1 MAEQVDANLTAS
13 GVAGIKAGV
22 ENAIQAVLG
31 NDGSADMRISSR
43 GDDIVSRE
51 LLITKIEDLS
61 EGIKN
66 VAQQIANLGTT
77 QSESAQQ
84 LATVA
89 TENEEGGKVWNRMA
103 NTLDEIYSFL
113 QEKFKN
119 GGLSGFTADSDVGNI
134 EKQDDKTSNKI
145 TEKDKK
151 EIKEDAVTSIPLIA
165 PLLAGGIVVAIKD
178 WLGVTWKTLT
188 DGVMTSIT
196 AFQAFIRGAIG
207 RVGKIFKGFK
217 ISDTAKFAKN
227 WPKLTKLINGL
238 LSPFRLLGKG
248 MRQLQLAFTNVQRAF
263 TNAVRL
269 VKSPFTTLQKI
280 LNPITKGF
288 KAVSKVVSSITAG
301 FGGMSP
307 IVKSTGKLFGTI
319 GKLLGKLA
327 VPITLA
333 MESFDLVSMIFKGE
347 FSKNAKKISDQLSE
361 KGVFGRALYSVMN
374 MFSTIATFG
383 WEFWET
389 LKSMTEMFR
398 SDNPEGFWGMIKD
411 AFSVAGEF
419 ISELFYDNVIYPIAK
434 ALSWVGITDDPD
446 DIAAKEQAEK
456 DEVSAAAA
464 VRRQKEDQVIKDK
477 AKQFGITE
485 EDYRA
490 YRQYKNSAPEGGVL
504 GIRDWIDKGGNL
516 NKSPEGDSIPPLL
529 RAPSSNSTPQMGPV
543 QNTIIQKAQTFNY
556 ITPESAAGS
565 FRPQLGGAMQQ

>member
-13 GVAGIKAGV
+13 GIAGIKAGV

-31 NDGSADMRISSR
+31 SAGSPDMRISSR
-43 GDDIVSRE
+43 GDDMFSRD
-51 LLITKIEDLS
+51 LLITKIDDLS
-61 EGIKN
+61 KGIKN
-66 VAQQIANLGTT
+66 VAKQIANLGST

-89 TENEEGGKVWNRMA
+89 MENEEGGKVWNRMA
-103 NTLDEIYSFL
+103 NTLDDIYSFL
-113 QEKFKN
+113 QQKFEN
-119 GGLSGFTADSDVGNI
+119 GGLSGFTADTDVGNI
-134 EKQDDKTSNKI
+134 EKQDDKTDNKI

-207 RVGKIFKGFK
+207 SVGKIFKGFK

-280 LNPITKGF
+280 ISPITKGF

-319 GKLLGKLA
+319 GKLLSKLA

-419 ISELFYDNVIYPIAK
+419 ISELFKEFIIHPIQYLLSKIPLSGVTNPYDEAAK
-434 ALSWVGITDDPD
+434 A
-446 DIAAKEQAEK
+446 EAEK
-456 DEVSAAAA
+456 AEVSAAAA
-464 VRRQKEDQVIKDK
+464 VRSEAEQQYIKDK
-477 AKQFGITE
+477 AKQYGTTE
-485 EDYRA
+485 EEFAA
-490 YRQYKNSAPEGGVL
+490 YVKYKNENTGRVKTF
-504 GIRDWIDKGGNL
+504 RQWQQEETL

-556 ITPESAAGS
+556 ITPEIAAGS